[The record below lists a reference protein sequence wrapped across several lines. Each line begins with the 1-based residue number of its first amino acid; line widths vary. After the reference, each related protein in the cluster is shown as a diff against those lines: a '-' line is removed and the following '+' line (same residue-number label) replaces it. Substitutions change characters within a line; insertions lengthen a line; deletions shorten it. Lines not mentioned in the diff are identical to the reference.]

1 MYTRGLVLCFLTTAF
16 AAVQRGQETPVTKVV
31 ELINEMKAK
40 IEADGKAEQ
49 KVYDKFACWCEKT
62 TARKAGAIEEAKT
75 RIEELSQLVLQLK
88 GKTATLKAE
97 IAQLEKDIGGNI
109 DGTKEATSIR
119 EKETADYQQQRTD
132 LEAAIGALERAVGI
146 LTGAG
151 EFAQKSTS
159 AIQQAELL
167 SVAGGLRGALR
178 LTPVGDSYGSISEK
192 DKVAVEAFVRDP
204 SMFIHTKFSGIQE
217 RNPNGDYAPQS
228 GMIQGILK
236 GMYDAFTADLESKN
250 ADQALRQKTYEEL
263 TATKDAELNTLKSTL
278 AKKKETLGDDTK
290 TMTDS
295 SVERDETQAQLKAD
309 EKFFEDT
316 KLSCKNQADAWAE
329 RSRLRTEELAGINK
343 AVEILTSDEAAATFS
358 RATSM
363 LLQSSPMSTPAETRK
378 HAAFGAIKAIARKHH
393 SLRLAALAAFVQTS
407 TEGHFNAVIST
418 IDKQLG
424 DLRAEEQDDIDLRD
438 YCKAEEDKTANEIE
452 DLQHKMTNIQ
462 GSIDRLN
469 AKKKELQADIVST
482 EGDIT
487 DTENAMA
494 EALSTRNSEHED
506 FKAALKDD
514 MDAVA
519 LLAQAIDALTAF
531 SKNNKLPLGLVEKK
545 HKKHRSHSHSHSHY
559 HAKKH
564 MKQPEYSV
572 DEDKA
577 PETFS
582 DGGYGGKSSEGGG
595 IVSIIGYIKEDLEN
609 EIATTKK
616 AEAKAQEDYA
626 KQRKA
631 ALDALAALK
640 TKKNNLETQEADT
653 DEKITDA
660 TEDKAT
666 KNTMKGQKE
675 QYKDSL
681 KPRCEWIK
689 GAFDTRAGKRNDE
702 IEGLLQAKSSLSGS
716 TGFLQK

>member
-1 MYTRGLVLCFLTTAF
+1 MVYIPVLALCLLAG
-16 AAVQRGQETPVTKVV
+16 ARAVALQETPVTKVV

-62 TARKAGAIEEAKT
+62 TARKAGAIQDAKT

-119 EKETADYQQQRTD
+119 GKETADYEQQRSD

-151 EFAQKSTS
+151 EFAQKSAS
-159 AIQQAELL
+159 ALQQAEIL
-167 SVAGGLRGALR
+167 SVSGELRGALR
-178 LTPVGDSYGSISEK
+178 LAPVGDDYGAISEK
-192 DKVAVEAFVRDP
+192 DKEAVEAFVRDP
-204 SMFIHTKFSGIQE
+204 SPFVHPKFSGIQQK
-217 RNPNGDYAPQS
+217 NMQPQS

-236 GMYDAFTADLESKN
+236 GMYDSFTADLESKN

-263 TATKDAELNTLKSTL
+263 TSTKDSELNTLKSTL
-278 AKKKETLGDDTK
+278 AKKKETVGDDTK
-290 TMTDS
+290 TLTDS
-295 SVERDETQAQLKAD
+295 SIERDETQKQLKAD

-343 AVEILTSDEAAATFS
+343 AVEILTSDEAAATFGRS
-358 RATSM
+358 TSM
-363 LLQSSPMSTPAETRK
+363 LMQISHAGSAAHVRK
-378 HAAFGAIKAIARKHH
+378 NAAFGALKTVARRHH
-393 SLRLAALAAFVQTS
+393 SLRLASLAALVQTS
-407 TEGHFNAVIST
+407 TEGHFGAVIST

-424 DLRAEEQDDIDLRD
+424 DLRAEEQDDIDLKD
-438 YCKAEEDKTANEIE
+438 YCKGEEDKTANEIE
-452 DLQHKMTNIQ
+452 DLQHKMTNLQ
-462 GSIDRLN
+462 GHIDRLN
-469 AKKKELQADIVST
+469 SKKKELQADIVTT

-494 EALSTRNSEHED
+494 EALSTRNTEHED
-506 FKAALKDD
+506 FKSALKDD

-531 SKNNKLPLGLVEKK
+531 SKNNKLPLGLLQKK
-545 HKKHRSHSHSHSHY
+545 HHKHHKHYSHSHSHAVSH
-559 HAKKH
+559 A
-564 MKQPEYSV
+564 KQPEYSV

-616 AEAKAQEDYA
+616 AEARAQADYA
-626 KQRKA
+626 EQRKA
-631 ALDALAALK
+631 ALEALAALK
-640 TKKNNLETQEADT
+640 TKKNTLETQEADT
-653 DEKITDA
+653 DEKITDSI
-660 TEDKAT
+660 EEKQVQ
-666 KNTMKGQKE
+666 NTMKGQKE

-689 GAFDTRAGKRNDE
+689 GAFDTRASKRNDE
-702 IEGLLQAKSSLSGS
+702 IEGLLQAKSSLSGT
-716 TGFLQK
+716 TGFLQR

>member
-1 MYTRGLVLCFLTTAF
+1 MMRSPVLAIVLI
-16 AAVQRGQETPVTKVV
+16 AAAHAVTQQTKETPVTKVV

-40 IEADGKAEQ
+40 IESDGKAEQ

-62 TARKAGAIEEAKT
+62 TARKAGAIEDAKVS
-75 RIEELSQLVLQLK
+75 IEDLSQLVLQLK

-119 EKETADYQQQRTD
+119 ERETADYDQQRSD
-132 LEAAIGALERAVGI
+132 LEAAIGALERAVKI

-151 EFAQKSTS
+151 EFTQKSAS
-159 AIQQAELL
+159 AIQQAEIL

-178 LTPVGDSYGSISEK
+178 LAPVGDEFGAISEK
-192 DKVAVEAFVRDP
+192 DKAAVEAFVRNP
-204 SMFIHTKFSGIQE
+204 EPYVKAKFSGIQQK
-217 RNPNGDYAPQS
+217 NPNGDYAPQS

-263 TATKDAELNTLKSTL
+263 TATKDSELNTLKNTL

-295 SVERDETQAQLKAD
+295 SIERDETQAQLKAD

-316 KLSCKNQADAWAE
+316 KVSCKNQADAWAE

-358 RATSM
+358 RSTSM
-363 LLQSSPMSTPAETRK
+363 FMQTSQVSTTANAKK
-378 HAAFGAIKAIARKHH
+378 HAAFMAVKTVARRNH
-393 SLRLAALAAFVQTS
+393 SLRLAALAAFIQTS

-424 DLRAEEQDDIDLRD
+424 DLRTEEQDDIDLKD
-438 YCKAEEDKTANEIE
+438 YCAAEEDKTANEIE

-462 GSIDRLN
+462 GLIDRLN
-469 AKKKELQADIVST
+469 SKKKELQADIVKT

-531 SKNNKLPLGLVEKK
+531 SKNNKLPLGLVQKK
-545 HKKHRSHSHSHSHY
+545 HKKHRKHSSHKHSV
-559 HAKKH
+559 HA
-564 MKQPEYSV
+564 KQPEYSV

-616 AEAKAQEDYA
+616 AEARAQADYA
-626 KQRKA
+626 EQRKA
-631 ALDALAALK
+631 ALEALAALK
-640 TKKNNLETQEADT
+640 TKKNNLETQEAET

-660 TEDKAT
+660 TEDKET
-666 KNTMKGQKE
+666 HNTMKGQKE
-675 QYKDSL
+675 DYKDSL

-689 GAFDTRAGKRNDE
+689 GAFDTRASKRNDE
-702 IEGLLQAKSSLSGS
+702 IEGLSQAKSSLAGA

>member
-1 MYTRGLVLCFLTTAF
+1 MLALLLVCGVVH
-16 AAVQRGQETPVTKVV
+16 AAKETPVTKVV
-31 ELINEMKAK
+31 GLINEMKAK

-75 RIEELSQLVLQLK
+75 SIEELSQRVLMLK

-97 IAQLEKDIGGNI
+97 IAQLEKDVAGNI

-119 EKETADYQQQRTD
+119 EKETADYNQQRSD

-151 EFAQKSTS
+151 EFAQKSAS
-159 AIQQAELL
+159 ALQQAELL

-178 LTPVGDSYGSISEK
+178 LVPVGEDYGAISQK
-192 DKVAVEAFVRDP
+192 DKSAVEAFVHDP
-204 SMFIHTKFSGIQE
+204 STFVQPKFSGIQQK
-217 RNPNGDYAPQS
+217 NPHGDYAPQS

-236 GMYDAFTADLESKN
+236 GMYDSFTADLESKN
-250 ADQALRQKTYEEL
+250 ADQALRQKNYEEL
-263 TATKDAELNTLKSTL
+263 TATKDSELNTLKSTL

-295 SVERDETQAQLKAD
+295 SIERDETQTQLKAD

-343 AVEILTSDEAAATFS
+343 AVEILTSDEAAATFG

-363 LLQSSPMSTPAETRK
+363 LLQNSQTSSSGTAKK
-378 HAAFGAIKAIARKHH
+378 HAAFKAVKAVARRHH
-393 SLRLAALAAFVQTS
+393 SLRLAALAALIQTS
-407 TEGHFNAVIST
+407 KADNFPVVVETV
-418 IDKQLG
+418 DKQLAE
-424 DLRAEEQDDIDLRD
+424 LRQEEQDDIDLRS
-438 YCKAEEDKTANEIE
+438 YCAAEEDKTANEIE

-462 GSIDRLN
+462 GLIDRLN
-469 AKKKELQADIVST
+469 SKKKELQADIVAT

-494 EALSTRNSEHED
+494 EALSTRNSENED

-519 LLAQAIDALTAF
+519 LLAAAIDALTAF
-531 SKNNKLPLGLVEKK
+531 SANNKLPLGLVQKK
-545 HKKHRSHSHSHSHY
+545 HKKHHSHSHSKSHVAS
-559 HAKKH
+559 HK
-564 MKQPEYSV
+564 KQPEYSV

-616 AEAKAQEDYA
+616 AEATAQKDYEN
-626 KQRKA
+626 QRKA
-631 ALDALAALK
+631 ALEALAALK
-640 TKKNNLETQEADT
+640 TKKNTLESQEADT

-660 TEDKAT
+660 TEDKELQ
-666 KNTMKGQKE
+666 NTRKGQKE
-675 QYKDSL
+675 QYSDSL

-689 GAFDTRAGKRNDE
+689 GAFDTRKTKREDE
-702 IEGLLQAKSSLSGS
+702 IQGLLDAKGSLAGDSA
-716 TGFLQK
+716 GFLQRSA

>member
-1 MYTRGLVLCFLTTAF
+1 VFVVIVLFAVAATAYI
-16 AAVQRGQETPVTKVV
+16 AKETPVAKVV
-31 ELINEMKAK
+31 GLINEMKAK

-75 RIEELSQLVLQLK
+75 SIEELSQRVLMLK

-97 IAQLEKDIGGNI
+97 IAQLEKDIAGNI

-119 EKETADYQQQRTD
+119 ERETGDYQQQRSD
-132 LEAAIGALERAVGI
+132 LEQAIGALERAVGI

-151 EFAQKSTS
+151 EFAQKSAS
-159 AIQQAELL
+159 ALQQAELL
-167 SVAGGLRGALR
+167 SVAGGLRGAIR
-178 LTPVGDSYGSISEK
+178 LAPVGDDFGAISTK
-192 DKVAVEAFVRDP
+192 DKEALESFVSNP
-204 SMFIHTKFSGIQE
+204 SLFVHPEFSGIQQQ
-217 RNPNGDYAPQS
+217 NPHGDYAPQS

-250 ADQALRQKTYEEL
+250 ADQALRQKNYEEL
-263 TATKDAELNTLKSTL
+263 TATKDAELNTLRSTL

-295 SVERDETQAQLKAD
+295 SIERDETQKQLKAD
-309 EKFFEDT
+309 EKFFEQT

-343 AVEILTSDEAAATFS
+343 AVEILTSDEAAATFG

-363 LLQSSPMSTPAETRK
+363 LLQSSGASTAAVARK
-378 HAAFGAIKAIARKHH
+378 HVAFQAVKAVARRHH
-393 SLRLAALAAFVQTS
+393 SLRLAALAALIQTS
-407 TEGHFNAVIST
+407 TEGHFNVVVDT
-418 IDKQLG
+418 VDKQLEE
-424 DLRAEEQDDIDLRD
+424 LRQEEQDDIDLRS
-438 YCKAEEDKTANEIE
+438 YCAAEEDKTANEIE

-462 GSIDRLN
+462 GLIDRLN
-469 AKKKELQADIVST
+469 AKKRELMADIVAT

-494 EALSTRNSEHED
+494 EALSTRNSENED

-514 MDAVA
+514 MDAVV
-519 LLAQAIDALTAF
+519 LLASAIDALTAF
-531 SKNNKLPLGLVEKK
+531 SKNNKLPLGLVQKK
-545 HKKHRSHSHSHSHY
+545 HHHHHAHKKLDHVSHV
-559 HAKKH
+559 K
-564 MKQPEYSV
+564 KQPEYSV

-616 AEAKAQEDYA
+616 AEATAQTDYEA
-626 KQRKA
+626 QRKA
-631 ALDALAALK
+631 ALEALAALK
-640 TKKNNLETQEADT
+640 TKKNQLETQEADT

-660 TEDKAT
+660 TEDKELQDT
-666 KNTMKGQKE
+666 RKGQKE

-689 GAFDTRAGKRNDE
+689 GAFDTRKSKRADE
-702 IEGLLQAKSSLSGS
+702 IQGLLDAKGSLSGEAA
-716 TGFLQK
+716 GFLQRSK